1 GRTTEGFTGG
11 ISISSYSPI
20 SSSSASDDKD
30 PPHRSQW
37 VGMWSRNSSGL
48 SASRRLCGSCPRRT
62 FTSNP
67 VPMPGTPPVGLRP
80 PFVTPAAAHSHP
92 DCRWILILIVAPQRR
107 QLREPLAGLRDFTVT
122 LDELRRPD
130 V

>member
-48 SASRRLCGSCPRRT
+48 SASRRLCGSG
-62 FTSNP
+62 
-67 VPMPGTPPVGLRP
+67 PGFAPPGRAFSRFFFLSVEGGLDEVRD
-80 PFVTPAAAHSHP
+80 VYPAAEAAAP
-92 DCRWILILIVAPQRR
+92 DQSP
-107 QLREPLAGLRDFTVT
+107 
-122 LDELRRPD
+122 RPCSD
-130 V
+130 AANQSDPS